1 MSGTITL
8 KLFATL
14 RELSPENWEAYPVN
28 PGMPVRDLLE
38 ELNIP
43 EDQMKV
49 VFINGVIKTAD
60 TPVQDGDRVGIF
72 PPVGGG

>member
-1 MSGTITL
+1 MNATITL

-28 PGMPVRDLLE
+28 PGMSVRDLLA
-38 ELNIP
+38 ELRIP

-60 TPVQDGDRVGIF
+60 SPINDGDRVGIF